1 MCEAPTAGRPSS
13 FSDDV
18 ADDICERI
26 ADGESLRSICA
37 ADGMPNKATVFR
49 WLRGNEA
56 FRDQYVRAKEAQ
68 AEALADEIVDI
79 ADDGHNDW
87 MKRRYGE
94 DERWVENGE
103 AIQRSR
109 LRVDARKWVA
119 SKLLPKK
126 YGDRQ
131 MLEHSGPDGGPI
143 EGKITIE
150 VVTGDEG

>member
-1 MCEAPTAGRPSS
+1 
-13 FSDDV
+13 
-18 ADDICERI
+18 
-26 ADGESLRSICA
+26 
-37 ADGMPNKATVFR
+37 MPNKATVFR

-126 YGDRQ
+126 
-131 MLEHSGPDGGPI
+131 
-143 EGKITIE
+143 
-150 VVTGDEG
+150 